1 MRGVDTSGAW
11 SYDLGDRPMRQEVL
25 DKARDDPHGT
35 PARLLD
41 AAEEV
46 FAEGGYAG
54 AATREIARRAGVPFG
69 ALHYHWGSKRQLWE
83 AVFKRLGE
91 RTRDTLM
98 RNLVPGRTPGETLD
112 NLTDAFFAML
122 IANPNTTRLAYRMAL
137 ERQELHLLSI
147 RQVFRELSELGVG
160 TFRDLLPD
168 AEIDAPAAIHVVA
181 SAFIAAIA
189 DVDGQED
196 FLGGSVF
203 TSRPA
208 RERLRA
214 ELRRMARAIFKVS
227 D

>member
-1 MRGVDTSGAW
+1 
-11 SYDLGDRPMRQEVL
+11 MRQEVL

-46 FAEGGYAG
+46 
-54 AATREIARRAGVPFG
+54 
-69 ALHYHWGSKRQLWE
+69 L
-83 AVFKRLGE
+83 
-91 RTRDTLM
+91 
-98 RNLVPGRTPGETLD
+98 
-112 NLTDAFFAML
+112 
-122 IANPNTTRLAYRMAL
+122 AL

-160 TFRDLLPD
+160 TFRDLLPG

-208 RERLRA
+208 CERLRA